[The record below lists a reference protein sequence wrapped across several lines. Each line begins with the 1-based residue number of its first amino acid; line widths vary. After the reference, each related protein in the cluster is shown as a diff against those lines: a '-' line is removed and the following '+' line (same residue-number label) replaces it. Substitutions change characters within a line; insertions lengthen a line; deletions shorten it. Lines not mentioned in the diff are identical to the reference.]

1 MDNQGRK
8 VDKRIMN
15 AKTHLDI
22 SLDFLIRVMK
32 KKSDQEASIAK
43 VERTLGKA
51 SKIIY
56 DLAWSV
62 DNQDESSDRSRSRK
76 KRDANESLLD
86 TTLAIVRREAN
97 TDHRASGAYRSIE
110 RVRAEVQEC

>member
-1 MDNQGRK
+1 MDNQDRI
-8 VDKRIMN
+8 VDKRILN

-22 SLDFLIRVMK
+22 SLDFLIRVIQK
-32 KKSDQEASIAK
+32 KNDKEASIAK

-62 DNQDESSDRSRSRK
+62 DNQEEDSDRRRSRK
-76 KRDANESLLD
+76 KSEASVSVLD
-86 TTLAIVRREAN
+86 ISETSQVQEAETDSRE
-97 TDHRASGAYRSIE
+97 SGAIRPPE
-110 RVRAEVQEC
+110 RVRFPVQ